1 MTHEH
6 GTGGPGLPD
15 PVETT
20 IETTIP
26 GRDPIE
32 LVAYYEE
39 FRDYYPHCELETKRW
54 FVDHVRADWWMFDI
68 GANVGYYTILFS
80 QLAPRGRVFA
90 FEPTATAEMLRANLR
105 HNKVANAEIHEV
117 ALAATTGERED
128 RIYRLW
134 GTDGEVRTWP
144 FSSLDDFIERHRIE
158 RVDCLK
164 IDVDSFDFDV
174 LRGAE
179 RTLAE
184 RDPVIVVELN
194 HALARRNQS
203 VGEAL
208 AWLARRGYRKA
219 VVLDNDNFMLQRGAG
234 SLVHTGAASSLEL
247 VFPPPLRLD
256 ETMPPSAGQPVGESF
271 IGKVDVQA
279 GVVVAKEEADVR
291 RLAPWRLISRV
302 RGVLGRDDSVAFR
315 DVAGVPVE
323 TNAAAW
329 SYALVLGLNPATA
342 PGIVTIEVAVEV
354 MDGKLGIALA
364 GVDSSRFSAPER
376 TLAAMPLRQSIVV
389 SAKAADVRFLIFRNV
404 SAEGVRTRFKVLSIE
419 TRWRSVPPFCS

>member
-1 MTHEH
+1 MTSERSMA
-6 GTGGPGLPD
+6 D
-15 PVETT
+15 PL
-20 IETTIP
+20 ETTIP
-26 GRDPIE
+26 GRNPIE
-32 LVAYYEE
+32 LIAYYEE
-39 FRDYYPHCELETKRW
+39 FRDYYPYCELETKRW

-80 QLAPRGRVFA
+80 QLATRGRVFA
-90 FEPTATAEMLRANLR
+90 FEPTATAAMLRANLR
-105 HNKVANAEIHEV
+105 HNKVENAEIHEV

-134 GTDGEVRTWP
+134 GTDGEVKTWP

-179 RTLAE
+179 RTLAD
-184 RDPVIVVELN
+184 RNPVVIVELN

-219 VVLDNDNFMLQRGAG
+219 LVLDNDNFMLQRGAG
-234 SLVHTGAASSLEL
+234 SFMDAGAVSSLEL
-247 VFPPPLRLD
+247 SFPPPFRFD
-256 ETMPPSAGQPVGESF
+256 EAMPPSAGLPAGDAF
-271 IGKVDVQA
+271 IGRLDVQM
-279 GVVVAKEEADVR
+279 GVVVARQGTEAR
-291 RLAPWRLISRV
+291 RLISRV
-302 RGVLGRDDSVAFR
+302 KAVLGRDDSLAFR
-315 DVAGVPVE
+315 DVADVPIE
-323 TNAAAW
+323 TTAVAW
-329 SYALVLGLNPATA
+329 SYALVLGLNPDAA
-342 PGIVTIEVAVEV
+342 SGIVTIEVAVEV

-364 GVDSSRFSAPER
+364 GVDSSRFCAPER

-389 SAKAADVRFLIFRNV
+389 SAKGADVRFLVFRNV
-404 SAEGVRTRFKVLSIE
+404 AADGVRTRFKILGIE
-419 TRWRSVPPFCS
+419 TRWRSVPPRSP

>member
-1 MTHEH
+1 M
-6 GTGGPGLPD
+6 
-15 PVETT
+15 
-20 IETTIP
+20 
-26 GRDPIE
+26 
-32 LVAYYEE
+32 
-39 FRDYYPHCELETKRW
+39 
-54 FVDHVRADWWMFDI
+54 RADWWMFDI

-105 HNKVANAEIHEV
+105 HNKVENAEIHEV

-134 GTDGEVRTWP
+134 GTDGEVKTWP

-179 RTLAE
+179 RTLAD
-184 RDPVIVVELN
+184 RNPVIVVELN

-219 VVLDNDNFMLQRGAG
+219 LVLDNDNFMLQRGAG

-256 ETMPPSAGQPVGESF
+256 EAMPPSAGQPVGDAF
-271 IGKVDVQA
+271 IGKVDVQT
-279 GVVVAKEEADVR
+279 GVVVAKRGGR
-291 RLAPWRLISRV
+291 RQAPCTLALDLARKRLCWAGTTASLFATSPVCPSRPT
-302 RGVLGRDDSVAFR
+302 RPPGAMRSFSDS
-315 DVAGVPVE
+315 
-323 TNAAAW
+323 
-329 SYALVLGLNPATA
+329 NPATA

-364 GVDSSRFSAPER
+364 GVDSSRFCAPER

-389 SAKAADVRFLIFRNV
+389 SAKAADVRFLVFRNV
-404 SAEGVRTRFKVLSIE
+404 AADGRADPVQGPQHRDAVAERSALLFLRPAIERNGMRWTACGSIL
-419 TRWRSVPPFCS
+419 TLRAHGRSWFHRA

>member
-1 MTHEH
+1 MTGEH
-6 GTGGPGLPD
+6 RTHGRDLPD
-15 PVETT
+15 PV
-20 IETTIP
+20 ETTIP

-39 FRDYYPHCELETKRW
+39 FRDYYPYCELETKRW

-80 QLAPRGRVFA
+80 QLAPQGRVFA
-90 FEPTATAEMLRANLR
+90 FEPTATTEMLRANLR
-105 HNKVANAEIHEV
+105 HNKVENAEIHEV

-179 RTLAE
+179 RTLA
-184 RDPVIVVELN
+184 DHNPAVVVELN

-208 AWLARRGYRKA
+208 AWLAQLGYAKA
-219 VVLDNDNFMLQRGAG
+219 LVLDNDNFMLQRGAD
-234 SLVHTGAASSLEL
+234 SILDVRAVSRLEL
-247 VFPPPLRLD
+247 LFPPPFRFD
-256 ETMPPSAGQPVGESF
+256 EAMPASAGQPVGDAF
-271 IGKVDVQA
+271 IGKVQVQT
-279 GVVVAKEEADVR
+279 GVVVAGRETEAR
-291 RLAPWRLISRV
+291 RLAPWRLIGRAK
-302 RGVLGRDDSVAFR
+302 GVLGRDDSCAFR
-315 DVAGVPVE
+315 DVAGVPIE
-323 TNAAAW
+323 TTAVAW
-329 SYALVLGLNPATA
+329 SYALVLGLNPDTA
-342 PGIVTIEVAVEV
+342 PGVVTIEVAVEV
-354 MDGKLGIALA
+354 MDGKLGIALTS
-364 GVDSSRFSAPER
+364 VDSSRFCAPER
-376 TLAAMPLRQSIVV
+376 TLTAMPLRQSIVV
-389 SAKAADVRFLIFRNV
+389 SAKAADVGFLVFRNV
-404 SAEGVRTRFKVLSIE
+404 APDGVRTRFKVLSIE
-419 TRWRSVPPFCS
+419 TRWRSVPPRAP

>member
-1 MTHEH
+1 MTSERSMA
-6 GTGGPGLPD
+6 D
-15 PVETT
+15 PL
-20 IETTIP
+20 ETTIP

-39 FRDYYPHCELETKRW
+39 FRDYYPYCELETKRW

-80 QLAPRGRVFA
+80 QLATRGRVFA
-90 FEPTATAEMLRANLR
+90 FEPTATAAMLRANLR
-105 HNKVANAEIHEV
+105 HNKVENAEIHEV

-134 GTDGEVRTWP
+134 GTDGEVKTWP

-179 RTLAE
+179 RTLAD
-184 RDPVIVVELN
+184 RNPVVIVELN

-219 VVLDNDNFMLQRGAG
+219 LVLDNDNFMLQRGAG
-234 SLVHTGAASSLEL
+234 SSYGRRGREQPGTVLSATV
-247 VFPPPLRLD
+247 PLRRSHAALGGP
-256 ETMPPSAGQPVGESF
+256 TGR
-271 IGKVDVQA
+271 
-279 GVVVAKEEADVR
+279 R
-291 RLAPWRLISRV
+291 RLHRKGGRADGRRCRPPGTEARRLISRV
-302 RGVLGRDDSVAFR
+302 KAVLGRDDSLAFR
-315 DVAGVPVE
+315 DVADVPIE
-323 TNAAAW
+323 TTAVAW
-329 SYALVLGLNPATA
+329 SYALVLGLNPDAA
-342 PGIVTIEVAVEV
+342 SGIVTIEVAVEV

-364 GVDSSRFSAPER
+364 GVDSSRFCAPER

-389 SAKAADVRFLIFRNV
+389 SAKG
-404 SAEGVRTRFKVLSIE
+404 S
-419 TRWRSVPPFCS
+419 

>member
-1 MTHEH
+1 MTDERR
-6 GTGGPGLPD
+6 TLD

-26 GRDPIE
+26 GRAPIE
-32 LVAYYEE
+32 LVAYYGE
-39 FRDYYPHCELETKRW
+39 FRDYYPYCELETKRW

-105 HNKVANAEIHEV
+105 HNKVENAEIHEV

-184 RDPVIVVELN
+184 RNPVIVVELN
-194 HALARRNQS
+194 HALALRNQG

-219 VVLDNDNFMLQRGAG
+219 LVLDNDNFMLQRGAG
-234 SLVHTGAASSLEL
+234 SLVDAGAVSSLEL
-247 VFPPPLRLD
+247 SFPPPLRFD
-256 ETMPPSAGQPVGESF
+256 EAMPTSAGQPVGDAF
-271 IGKVDVQA
+271 IGKVDVKTD
-279 GVVVAKEEADVR
+279 VVVARQETEAR
-291 RLAPWRLISRV
+291 RLISRV
-302 RGVLGRDDSVAFR
+302 KAVLGRDDSLAFR
-315 DVAGVPVE
+315 DVAGVPIE
-323 TNAAAW
+323 TTAVAW
-329 SYALVLGLNPATA
+329 NYALVLGLNPDTA
-342 PGIVTIEVAVEV
+342 PGVVTIEVAVEV

-364 GVDSSRFSAPER
+364 GVDSSRFCAPER

-389 SAKAADVRFLIFRNV
+389 SAKAADVRFLVFRTV
-404 SAEGVRTRFKVLSIE
+404 APDGVRTRFKVLSIE
-419 TRWRSVPPFCS
+419 TRWRSVAPRAP

>member
-1 MTHEH
+1 MTH
-6 GTGGPGLPD
+6 GRGMPD
-15 PVETT
+15 P

-26 GRDPIE
+26 GRNPIE

-39 FRDYYPHCELETKRW
+39 FRDYYPYCELETKRW

-105 HNKVANAEIHEV
+105 HNKVENAEIHEV
-117 ALAATTGERED
+117 ALAAMTGERED
-128 RIYRLW
+128 RIFRLW

-144 FSSLDDFIERHRIE
+144 FCSLDDFVEQHRIE

-164 IDVDSFDFDV
+164 IDVDSFDFEV

-184 RDPVIVVELN
+184 RNPVVVIELN
-194 HALARRNQS
+194 HALAHRNQS

-219 VVLDNDNFMLQRGAG
+219 LVLDNDNFMLQRDPGVIGDVRA
-234 SLVHTGAASSLEL
+234 VTSLEL
-247 VFPPPLRLD
+247 VFPPPFRFD
-256 ETMPPSAGQPVGESF
+256 EAMPPSAGQPVGDSF
-271 IGKVDVQA
+271 IEKVEVQT
-279 GVVVAKEEADVR
+279 GIVVAAREPDAR
-291 RLAPWRLISRV
+291 RLVPRRLLSRV
-302 RGVLGRDDSVAFR
+302 KSVLGKDDSLAFR
-315 DVAGVPVE
+315 DVAGVAVE
-323 TNAAAW
+323 TTSVAW
-329 SYALVLGLNPATA
+329 SYALVLRLSSDMA
-342 PGIVTIEVAVEV
+342 PGVVTIEVAVEV

-364 GVDSSRFSAPER
+364 GVDSSRFCAPER
-376 TLAAMPLRQSIVV
+376 TLTAMPLRQSIVV
-389 SAKAADVRFLIFRNV
+389 SAKGADVRFLVFRNV
-404 SAEGVRTRFKVLSIE
+404 APDGVRTRFKVLSID
-419 TRWRSVPPFCS
+419 TRWRNIPPRTP